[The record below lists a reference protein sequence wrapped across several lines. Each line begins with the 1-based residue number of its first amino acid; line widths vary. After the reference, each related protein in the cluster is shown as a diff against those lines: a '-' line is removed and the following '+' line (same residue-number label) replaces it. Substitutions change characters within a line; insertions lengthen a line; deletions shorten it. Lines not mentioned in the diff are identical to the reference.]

1 MEEYKINQVSCEYLD
16 QDIYKIS
23 LTLNGVKWVE
33 TVTVPGVAAVLQAQ
47 NLKPNVRV
55 LYEAA
60 AGAIEKYNKPEPVK
74 VESEPEE
81 KPKKKKGQG
90 NYGVEEDFDE

>member
-1 MEEYKINQVSCEYLD
+1 MEEYKIDQVSCEYLD
-16 QDIYKIS
+16 QDIYRIS

-33 TVTVPGVAAVLQAQ
+33 TVTVPGVEAVLHAQ
-47 NLKPNVRV
+47 NLKPQVRA

-60 AGAIEKYNKPEPVK
+60 ADAIEKHNKPEPVK

-90 NYGVEEDFDE
+90 DYGIKKDFDE